1 MHSMRAEHP
10 PHSTRS
16 DRGSILIWSAAS
28 LLVATFAVVLVHE
41 FHSRTSSA
49 PLNLMAV
56 EVVPEAPAAPARPR
70 IALPNTPSQT
80 AEATPAASVPQQEV
94 AVTTAVA
101 TKTAKPSMK
110 TKAPAGVTYDGRPV
124 RKARTIRMEVT
135 AYSPDERSCG
145 KSADGITASG
155 YSVWTNGMKLV
166 AADTRVLPFNS
177 LVSIPGYNNGRPV
190 PVLDRGG
197 AIKGNKLDLL
207 FPTHEQA
214 MQFGRKHLTV
224 TVWEYA
230 D

>member
-28 LLVATFAVVLVHE
+28 LLVATFAVVLLHE
-41 FHSRTSSA
+41 FHSRTSST
-49 PLNLMAV
+49 PLKLMAV
-56 EVVPEAPAAPARPR
+56 DVVTEAPTATPRPR
-70 IALPNTPSQT
+70 MALPSISAPVTETTTVSVTPR
-80 AEATPAASVPQQEV
+80 QEV
-94 AVTTAVA
+94 TANVQ
-101 TKTAKPSMK
+101 TAKPVVPA
-110 TKAPAGVTYDGRPV
+110 KAPPVVMYDGRPV
-124 RKARTIRMEVT
+124 RVARTIRMEVT
-135 AYSPDERSCG
+135 AYSPDARSCG
-145 KSADGITASG
+145 KFADGITASG

-166 AADTRVLPFNS
+166 AADTRVLPFNT

-207 FPTHEQA
+207 YPTHEQA
-214 MQFGRKHLTV
+214 LQFGRKHLTV